1 MHMPSRLIL
10 IHLKVL
16 NLLIGLLE
24 LFFLLSEDLIN
35 VPIHRL
41 TLLNLIFFGEDHGR
55 DALVDLA
62 EQSVKWVV
70 IRIYFGDF
78 LERMQIG

>member
-10 IHLKVL
+10 IHLKIL

-24 LFFLLSEDLIN
+24 LFFLLSDDLIN

-41 TLLNLIFFGEDHGR
+41 TLLDLIFLGEDHGR
-55 DALVDLA
+55 DALVDLT

-70 IRIYFGDF
+70 VRIYLGYF
-78 LERMQIG
+78 LERVQIW